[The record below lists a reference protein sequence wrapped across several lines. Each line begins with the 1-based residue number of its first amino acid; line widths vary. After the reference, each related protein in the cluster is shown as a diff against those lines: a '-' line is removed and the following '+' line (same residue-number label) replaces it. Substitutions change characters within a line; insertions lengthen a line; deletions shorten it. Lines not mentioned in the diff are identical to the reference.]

1 MPIYEKKKKRKKK
14 QMNFNKAVPFYL
26 VSIDVYQISIMNTMQ
41 FVVFFYTLSL
51 ALQIITS

>member
-1 MPIYEKKKKRKKK
+1 MPIYEKKRKEKKK

-41 FVVFFYTLSL
+41 FVVFFIRSV
-51 ALQIITS
+51 